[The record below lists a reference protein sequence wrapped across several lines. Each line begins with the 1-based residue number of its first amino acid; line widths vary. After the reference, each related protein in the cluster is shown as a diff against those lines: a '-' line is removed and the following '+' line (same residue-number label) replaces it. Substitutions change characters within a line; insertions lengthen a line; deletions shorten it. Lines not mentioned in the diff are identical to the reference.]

1 MIPRRLSGLLRNLLQ
16 QRRKDRELDDELR
29 EYVDQLTSDY
39 VAAGRSRADARRAA
53 LLQLGGAEQVKEQ
66 VRAVRAGSLM
76 AQALQDLRYGLRQ
89 MRRAPGFTA
98 VAVSTLGVGIGVS
111 AAIFSLVDTV
121 LVRPLPYQEPG
132 RLVSIYEGGSGRGVL
147 AWSEYL
153 AFAEQTRTLESVA
166 AIQPVSA
173 TVLGG
178 AQTEQVSGALV
189 SASLFPLLGIQPLTG
204 RNFSPEEDRAGAG
217 QSVLISEG
225 LWRRAFGSDPLIAGK
240 SVTLDVSE
248 SWGRPVRRSKAYT
261 VTGVLPATF
270 QTLLPGTR
278 GDVWLPLAATPD
290 KSHDLFIVGRMKPG
304 ISPDQVKTELET
316 ITAPLRTTV
325 HSDGRA
331 MQFAIVTV
339 LDDLLGDWQR
349 GLLVLMGAV
358 GLVLLIACV
367 NVANLILARGWARSR
382 ELAVRAGLGATR
394 GRPAAADSHRN
405 DAPGGRRRRARA
417 ARRATQHRRARRSGA
432 HQRPPPESGAAR
444 STSPALHGGDRRP
457 RRRPRRPA
465 AGLAPVAIEP
475 ASDPAGNGTRH
486 GRKPG
491 KPPPSKRAGG
501 GGSGAGDRAPHRQRT
516 HDPDAARLLDVDPGF
531 QTRNVLSFRVSL
543 PRETYQTREQRADF
557 YGRLFPRL
565 ESLPGVRAVGINHAS
580 RLAAS

>member
-1 MIPRRLSGLLRNLLQ
+1 MQ
-16 QRRKDRELDDELR
+16 
-29 EYVDQLTSDY
+29 
-39 VAAGRSRADARRAA
+39 
-53 LLQLGGAEQVKEQ
+53 
-66 VRAVRAGSLM
+66 
-76 AQALQDLRYGLRQ
+76 
-89 MRRAPGFTA
+89 RAPGFTA

-153 AFAEQTRTLESVA
+153 AFAEQARTLESVA

-240 SVTLDVSE
+240 PVTLDVTE
-248 SWGRPVRRSKAYT
+248 SWGRPVRQSKAYT
-261 VTGVLPATF
+261 VAGVMPATF

-278 GDVWLPLAATPD
+278 GDVWLPLAATPAE
-290 KSHDLFIVGRMKPG
+290 SHNLFIVGRMKPG
-304 ISPDQVKTELET
+304 VGPTQVKTELET
-316 ITAPLRTTV
+316 IAAPLRTTV

-394 GRPAAADSHRN
+394 GRLRRQLLIETLLLAVV
-405 DAPGGRRRRARA
+405 GGGLALGVA
-417 ARRATQHRRARRSGA
+417 QAQHRRARQSGA
-432 HQRPPPESGAAR
+432 HERPPPESGAAR
-444 STSPALHGGDRRP
+444 STSPALHGSDRRL
-457 RRRPRRPA
+457 RRRHRRPA
-465 AGLAPVAIEP
+465 AGVAAVADRARIRF
-475 ASDPAGNGTRH
+475 S
-486 GRKPG
+486 RKPAAAWT
-491 KPPPSKRAGG
+491 KAAEAAG
-501 GGSGAGDRAPHRQRT
+501 
-516 HDPDAARLLDVDPGF
+516 F
-531 QTRNVLSFRVSL
+531 
-543 PRETYQTREQRADF
+543 E
-557 YGRLFPRL
+557 
-565 ESLPGVRAVGINHAS
+565 VRS
-580 RLAAS
+580 